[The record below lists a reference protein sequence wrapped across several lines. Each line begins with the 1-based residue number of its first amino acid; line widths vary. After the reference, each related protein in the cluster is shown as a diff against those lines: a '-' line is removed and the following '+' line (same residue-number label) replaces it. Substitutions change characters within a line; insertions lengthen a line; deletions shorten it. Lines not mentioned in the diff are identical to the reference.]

1 MAQAPDTPDAPRHPD
16 ATRRHDPDARR
27 QPGAPRD
34 ATLDATPH
42 PDLLAAVVLHT
53 LIRAGP
59 PGTST
64 ERTIESCERDPNSQ
78 AERNEIEAAINT
90 LIADGL
96 AERRGA
102 HVRATRAAL
111 RADAL
116 SF

>member
-1 MAQAPDTPDAPRHPD
+1 M
-16 ATRRHDPDARR
+16 
-27 QPGAPRD
+27 
-34 ATLDATPH
+34 PH

-53 LIRAGP
+53 LLRAGP
-59 PGTST
+59 PGTTT
-64 ERTIESCERDPNSQ
+64 ERTLEACERDPNSQ
-78 AERNEIEAAINT
+78 PERNEIEAAIDA